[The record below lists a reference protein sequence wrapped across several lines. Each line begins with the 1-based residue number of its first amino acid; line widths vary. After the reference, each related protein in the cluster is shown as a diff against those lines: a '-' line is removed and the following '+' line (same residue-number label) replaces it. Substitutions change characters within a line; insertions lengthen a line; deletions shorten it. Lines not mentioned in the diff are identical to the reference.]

1 MSIFVK
7 RNKTE
12 TFGLSPS
19 GTYRQKS
26 NNRCIQS
33 RPFGGIRPF
42 CPVLISVAK
51 VLRERVHVE
60 AKFVE
65 ISNHRET
72 RFLPFPVA
80 LIWRQQFKNDVS

>member
-7 RNKTE
+7 RNKAE

-19 GTYRQKS
+19 GAYRQKF
-26 NNRCIQS
+26 NDRCIQF

-42 CPVLISVAK
+42 CPFLISVAK
-51 VLRERVHVE
+51 VFRERVHVE
-60 AKFVE
+60 SKFVE

-72 RFLPFPVA
+72 RFLPFSVA
-80 LIWRQQFKNDVS
+80 LIWSQQIKNDVS